1 MISLGLDIWAQSD
14 FFGPMKDAGIFL
26 GCKKKRGIFLGCEKS
41 SDFFVRP
48 RLYTGSLG

>member
-26 GCKKKRGIFLGCEKS
+26 GCKKKEEFFWVVKKVVIFLCDRGCIQ
-41 SDFFVRP
+41 V
-48 RLYTGSLG
+48 L